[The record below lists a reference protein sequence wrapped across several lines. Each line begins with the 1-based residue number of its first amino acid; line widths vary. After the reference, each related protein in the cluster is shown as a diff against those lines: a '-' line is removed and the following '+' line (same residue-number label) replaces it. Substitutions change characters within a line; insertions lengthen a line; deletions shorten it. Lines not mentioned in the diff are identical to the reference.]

1 MSAIKQS
8 KVDPPLRYI
17 NGQALK
23 RSSATSELDLVLAKA
38 GDGLISK
45 DRVASHPNNRNN
57 LDAAESQTEHK
68 VELLNDT
75 GELDVSSSESD
86 TAQVKMADAC
96 LELVDRMKVLSEICA
111 HLSREMDR
119 GTATCALG
127 ELLCLLRELTPPGS
141 GLSAPTALVGAS
153 LEQMQH
159 HESTEVYSLTIE
171 ILNEFFDLHDEEWCN
186 CSGCSAQAQYRS
198 VADIEVAGS

>member
-1 MSAIKQS
+1 MSAITRL
-8 KVDPPLRYI
+8 KVEPPLRYI

-45 DRVASHPNNRNN
+45 VRVASHTNNRNE
-57 LDAAESQTEHK
+57 LDAAESQTEH
-68 VELLNDT
+68 NDT
-75 GELDVSSSESD
+75 GEVDVSSSESD

-186 CSGCSAQAQYRS
+186 CSGCSAQA
-198 VADIEVAGS
+198 